1 MISKS
6 IKRPILLENSR
17 FKLEGQRFVLTYCFP
32 LNSCFSKKEF
42 LDEIESLVSEMGTE
56 IVFYYIVEENSINL
70 NVPIFPKNPVEK
82 KYFHAVLIVDKPV
95 LITNPR
101 FLDINIIHGSYNS
114 FADVLKYA
122 GTIQNTDGG
131 EKIPSKN
138 TRGFERIISSLLND
152 KNSFSYRY
160 Y

>member
-70 NVPIFPKNPVEK
+70 NVPIFPNSLPPAFLTTFSPNRVARYPKNPPRIKKTFSLLVIVEK
-82 KYFHAVLIVDKPV
+82 K
-95 LITNPR
+95 
-101 FLDINIIHGSYNS
+101 
-114 FADVLKYA
+114 
-122 GTIQNTDGG
+122 
-131 EKIPSKN
+131 
-138 TRGFERIISSLLND
+138 LL
-152 KNSFSYRY
+152 
-160 Y
+160 